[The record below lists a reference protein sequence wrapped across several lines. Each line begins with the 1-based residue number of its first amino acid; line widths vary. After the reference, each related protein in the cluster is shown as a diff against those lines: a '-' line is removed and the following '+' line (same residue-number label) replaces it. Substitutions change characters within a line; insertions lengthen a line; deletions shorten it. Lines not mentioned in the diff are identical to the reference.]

1 MFFSFDA
8 ISQVG
13 WDVVVD
19 GAVFKGNK
27 ELGGAVV
34 TLFENSVEV
43 DEIKTS
49 GDGVFNFA
57 LLPGNDYLIVIA
69 KPGYVSKRMS
79 ITMTG
84 ISMEDTR
91 VTFLPWISF
100 DIYLFEN
107 IEGLDV
113 SVLKKPVVKWVYD
126 DKEDA
131 FVHDEE
137 YAKSIHTEVERFIKA
152 FQQKQEEN
160 YNALITKAE
169 SAFSAKT
176 YQIAKS
182 AYQEAMSIKPGK
194 KYLKEKIEELDKIL
208 TIIKEEKYNTAVAEA
223 DNAFNT
229 KEYENAKAAYLDAI
243 THKPN
248 LVYPKE
254 KIKEIDDILNA
265 IKEKKYNTALAKADG
280 AFDAE
285 DYQNAKKLYR
295 VASTIKPDERYPKD
309 KMKKIYKI
317 LVTRAETDADRNKR
331 ERYKTSI
338 AKADKAFNAK
348 DYQKA
353 KRLYQEILTIKP
365 NQKLEDKIDKI
376 NNILEAMGAEAKP
389 KPKAK
394 PKTKAKA
401 KAKAKKKHISEEDKY
416 NTAIAKADKAFDE
429 KNYLLAKMMFQ
440 AALAIKPNDK
450 YQLDK
455 IKEIEVILAAIKAEE
470 DSKNREVDIKARANA
485 IAAAEKESE
494 RQTVEIRIKAEEA
507 KRNKKEAEKL
517 LADEEKKKL
526 FLYELYQKYGPG
538 VTEEIIVDEKKKII
552 RIIVV
557 KDTEANEYKKITYN
571 WGGVYYEKNGEDIEK
586 YIFETETKH

>member
-8 ISQVG
+8 ICQVG

-43 DEIKTS
+43 DEIITS

-79 ITMTG
+79 ITMTDLP
-84 ISMEDTR
+84 MEDTR
-91 VTFLPWISF
+91 VTFLPWITF
-100 DIYLFEN
+100 DLSLFEN

-113 SVLKKPVVKWVYD
+113 SVLDKPVAKWVYD
-126 DKEDA
+126 EKEDA

-137 YAKSIHTEVERFIKA
+137 YAKSIRTERERFIKA

-160 YNALITKAE
+160 YNALIIKAD
-169 SAFSAKT
+169 SAFSAKA
-176 YQIAKS
+176 YLIAKS
-182 AYQEAMSIKPGK
+182 AYRKALTIKLDK
-194 KYLKEKIEELDKIL
+194 KFLKDKIEEIDKIL
-208 TIIKEEKYNTAVAEA
+208 IIVREEKYNTAVAEA
-223 DNAFNT
+223 DNAFNA
-229 KEYENAKAAYLDAI
+229 KDYENAKAAYLDAI
-243 THKPN
+243 TNKPN
-248 LVYPKE
+248 VAYPKE
-254 KIKEIDDILNA
+254 KIKEIDEILAANK
-265 IKEKKYNTALAKADG
+265 KEKYNAAIAKADN
-280 AFDAE
+280 AFDTE

-295 VASTIKPDERYPKD
+295 VASAIKPDEMYPKD
-309 KMKKIYKI
+309 KMKNIYKI
-317 LVTRAETDADRNKR
+317 LVTKAETDADRNKR

-348 DYQKA
+348 YYQKA
-353 KRLYQEILTIKP
+353 KRLYQEILTIKQ

-376 NNILEAMGAEAKP
+376 NTILETMRAEAKP
-389 KPKAK
+389 KSKVK
-394 PKTKAKA
+394 V
-401 KAKAKKKHISEEDKY
+401 KKKHLSEEEKY
-416 NTAIAKADKAFDE
+416 NTAMAKADKAFE
-429 KNYLLAKMMFQ
+429 EQNYLLAKMMFQ
-440 AALAIKPNDK
+440 SALAIKPDDK
-450 YQLDK
+450 YQQDK

-470 DSKNREVDIKARANA
+470 DSKNREVNVKSKANA
-485 IAAAEKESE
+485 IAATEKESE
-494 RQTVEIRIKAEEA
+494 RQTVEMRIKAEEA

-526 FLYELYQKYGPG
+526 FLYELYKKYDPG
-538 VTEEIIVDEKKKII
+538 VTKEIIVDEKKKII

-557 KDTEANEYKKITYN
+557 KDAEANEYKKIIYS
-571 WGGVYYEKNGEDIEK
+571 WGGVYYKKNGEDIEK
-586 YIFETETKH
+586 YIFETETKK